1 MPRGSKDLAEM
12 AERMR
17 AVGYDEHEIAEEVEL
32 TEALRRE
39 GERNTRL
46 MRETGAF
53 SPPDPPILR
62 ESMTLDDALKTAGAA
77 QHESAPHTSKAIP
90 YAALTEEQTR
100 RVDSAEPM
108 HRIHA
113 AEQRLGLD
121 KLIDDP
127 DWTVREAVAYAGY
140 GLDKLA
146 HDPDFAVR
154 QVVAKK
160 GHAHDLLI
168 NDPDWEVRAAVAES
182 GFGLDKLADDAHHR
196 VQVAVART
204 LDKQQTDLES
214 WIKANPELCALQSSR
229 DDVEYVPY
237 AELSA
242 EQLALVDS
250 AFEHDREDAAR
261 AGYGL
266 DILVSDPS
274 PYVRKEVAEKGFGH
288 ERLAEDPAWIV
299 RATVQNMAFP
309 DTAPFAPRWA
319 KLVELPE
326 GWTIRAFDDGSGRF
340 IDAEGNSHFSYDLS
354 TREIEGISCMPG
366 IDDDT
371 TIAKEITA
379 VIERKGLAVAHA
391 KDTDVPVRNQTA
403 KSAPLYAEV
412 INAYQRGNGIQRTA
426 TIPLPATADEMHSA
440 LVAAGVYDPEH
451 EELEIIGVE
460 GLSVDL
466 ASVSEGT
473 VDLAELNTLAKMI
486 SLNSRAATNAQA
498 AIELG
503 DMQVKDV
510 EGLMNVIA
518 SADELPYH
526 PYEYPLKG
534 RTDDA
539 GSPYDLTWSPE
550 RKYGETMLYLDA
562 FPPLS
567 HLLTEHPEIEHAF
580 DIEEFGRQMSEGGD
594 VLGADGYFEDA
605 DISVDLTSRYTYEDL
620 REQIEAQWEVM
631 HQDEPV
637 EMVDRP
643 VEEMEGYAAMLD
655 TLREDPALVNL
666 ERGTVLTTYPDVVK
680 GREGQPF
687 IASADPNYLAK
698 LVICAENL
706 QQWARDQ
713 IGRHNYQD
721 GMPADALTER
731 ASWLSDGTAALK
743 ELAESTL
750 GPEGMANLREDR
762 FLARG
767 ALEACELARKD
778 RAQEGDA
785 LSPNEESSRLKAIT
799 EAISNVGKKAKE
811 RVAPTI

>member
-32 TEALRRE
+32 AQAMQRE
-39 GERNTRL
+39 NAENTIL
-46 MRETGAF
+46 LKETGAY
-53 SPPDPPILR
+53 SPPNPPIFR
-62 ESMTLDDALKTAGAA
+62 EAHRNNEVEQQQDTKVILYADLPREQRALVDSESDEDRTFAA
-77 QHESAPHTSKAIP
+77 QHG
-90 YAALTEEQTR
+90 
-100 RVDSAEPM
+100 
-108 HRIHA
+108 
-113 AEQRLGLD
+113 LGLD
-121 KLIDDP
+121 KLVNDSEWMVRSYVADQGYGLEQLASDPHWMVRETVAHHGIGLDKLVDDTKGPVRAAVAKQGFGLEKLVDDP
-127 DWTVREAVAYAGY
+127 DWVVRVAVAKQGY

-146 HDPDFAVR
+146 
-154 QVVAKK
+154 
-160 GHAHDLLI
+160 
-168 NDPDWEVRAAVAES
+168 NDAN
-182 GFGLDKLADDAHHR
+182 LR
-196 VQVAVART
+196 VQIEYAKT
-204 LDKQQTDLES
+204 LAELDIDIDDWIAENPDK
-214 WIKANPELCALQSSR
+214 CAL
-229 DDVEYVPY
+229 VENKQVIMP
-237 AELSA
+237 
-242 EQLALVDS
+242 
-250 AFEHDREDAAR
+250 
-261 AGYGL
+261 AG
-266 DILVSDPS
+266 
-274 PYVRKEVAEKGFGH
+274 
-288 ERLAEDPAWIV
+288 
-299 RATVQNMAFP
+299 
-309 DTAPFAPRWA
+309 
-319 KLVELPE
+319 
-326 GWTIRAFDDGSGRF
+326 
-340 IDAEGNSHFSYDLS
+340 S
-354 TREIEGISCMPG
+354 TLR
-366 IDDDT
+366 
-371 TIAKEITA
+371 
-379 VIERKGLAVAHA
+379 V
-391 KDTDVPVRNQTA
+391 
-403 KSAPLYAEV
+403 EV
-412 INAYQRGNGIQRTA
+412 INSYQRNNGIQRTA

-451 EELEIIGVE
+451 EELEIIGVQ

-466 ASVSEGT
+466 ASVGEGT
-473 VDLAELNTLAKMI
+473 ADLAELNTLAKMI
-486 SLNSRAATNAQA
+486 SLNPRTATNAQA
-498 AIELG
+498 AIELR

-510 EGLMNVIA
+510 EELMNVIA

-534 RTDDA
+534 RTDEA

-550 RKYGETMLYLDA
+550 RKYGETMLFLDA
-562 FPPLS
+562 FSPLS

-605 DISVDLTSRYTYEDL
+605 DISIDLTSRYTYEDL

-666 ERGTVLTTYPDVVK
+666 ERGTVLTTYPDAVK

-698 LVICAENL
+698 LVICAEDL

-713 IGRHNYQD
+713 IGRHNCQD

-743 ELAESTL
+743 EFAESTL

-762 FLARG
+762 FITRG

-778 RAQEGDA
+778 RALEGDA